1 MISYNQIKE
10 AVCAQLYAA
19 GYRVRDEKVTDSML
33 ANGALALVTLSPAAS
48 QLVQCGKQ
56 INRALTVDCA
66 YLESNTPTRAGMYD
80 ALEDMLDALQP
91 SIDVGGRK
99 LKPQDVSCSIED
111 EVAHLTFTLDF
122 YDLTDAASEE
132 NEKMGILEMNKEVR

>member
-48 QLVQCGKQ
+48 ELVQCGKQ

-80 ALEDMLDALQP
+80 A
-91 SIDVGGRK
+91 
-99 LKPQDVSCSIED
+99 
-111 EVAHLTFTLDF
+111 VAHLTFTLDF